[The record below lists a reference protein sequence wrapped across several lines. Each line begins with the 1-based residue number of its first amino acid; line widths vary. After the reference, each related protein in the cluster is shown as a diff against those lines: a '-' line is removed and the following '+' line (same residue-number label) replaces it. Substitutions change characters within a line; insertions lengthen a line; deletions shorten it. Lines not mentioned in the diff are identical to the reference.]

1 MTSSN
6 KPDLDR
12 VVDKLQQ
19 AGKIDNLQ
27 QVCGIF
33 GCVLVNKT
41 KNVYFLELPMTSLKT
56 LYVSVLNGKTKFFFV
71 FLEVCVTRHLVM
83 IPTTTKVTTTIPY

>member
-1 MTSSN
+1 MTSCN

-27 QVCGIF
+27 QFCGVF

-41 KNVYFLELPMTSLKT
+41 KNVYFLELPMTLLKGIWQYIFI
-56 LYVSVLNGKTKFFFV
+56 LAYRQ
-71 FLEVCVTRHLVM
+71 EHL
-83 IPTTTKVTTTIPY
+83 K